1 MSDCRSNYRR
11 TFYYLLLEYETMK
24 NYNKL
29 RFALRE
35 KYGAR
40 CYRITRNAEVHI
52 YGQMPN
58 NSNFGWWLMGDILTA
73 ELWLGWHN
81 EENGGNNVEI
91 KEVTE

>member
-1 MSDCRSNYRR
+1 
-11 TFYYLLLEYETMK
+11 MK

-40 CYRITRNAEVHI
+40 CYRITRGAEAEVHI

-73 ELWLGWHN
+73 ELWLGLH
-81 EENGGNNVEI
+81 NVEI